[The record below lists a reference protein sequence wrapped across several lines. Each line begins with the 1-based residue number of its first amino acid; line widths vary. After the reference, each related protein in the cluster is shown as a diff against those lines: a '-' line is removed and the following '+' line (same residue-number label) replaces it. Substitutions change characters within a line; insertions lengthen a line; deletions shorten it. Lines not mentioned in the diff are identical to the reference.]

1 MLNEVT
7 LIGNIGADPEVRNF
21 QNGGKVANLRIATS
35 ERWKSKDGEQKE
47 HTEWHSVA
55 VFGPLADVVE
65 KYATKGM
72 QVLIRGSLRTRSY
85 EKEGSTRYVTEVVV
99 QGFNARFNM
108 LGGKNGG
115 GGSRSEGGG
124 WGGGGRS
131 SEGGGETRSSSSTSR
146 KPPSDLDDDIPW

>member
-85 EKEGSTRYVTEVVV
+85 EKDGSTRYVTEVVV

-124 WGGGGRS
+124 WDSGGARGG
-131 SEGGGETRSSSSTSR
+131 STSSGTTR
-146 KPPSDLDDDIPW
+146 KPASDLDDDIPW